1 MVARIIVTEI
11 VMDLRGGEDVVSMI
25 SVNRGRMVEKDIFKT
40 EDMRTP
46 QETTTVLVGLN
57 NYLNKMEDGRETMG
71 EDDSGLA
78 AKVKDRTRIET
89 SLR

>member
-46 QETTTVLVGLN
+46 QETTTVPVGLN

-78 AKVKDRTRIET
+78 AKVKDRTTIET